1 MSGDYK
7 VLGTSKPDNLHAG
20 VEVPLL
26 TKGVELAANQGVLK
40 RGSVIGIVTTTGF
53 GKLCDKSA
61 DDGSQ
66 VANCVLIH
74 DVDTGD
80 ANAVMAVCYQSGLFT
95 RGALVFGGDS
105 TADDHD
111 DELRTVG
118 IFLRD
123 EYPIE

>member
-26 TKGVELAANQGVLK
+26 TKGVKLAANQGVLL
-40 RGSVIGIVTTTGF
+40 RGSVIGIVKESVL

-61 DDGSQ
+61 EDGSE
-66 VANCVLIH
+66 VANCVLVH
-74 DVDTGD
+74 DVDTTGD
-80 ANAVMAVCYQSGLFT
+80 SAVMAVAYQSGLFT
-95 RGALVFGGDS
+95 RGALIFGGDS
-105 TADDHD
+105 TVDDHD
-111 DELRTVG
+111 EELRTVG
-118 IFLRD
+118 IYLRD

>member
-26 TKGVELAANQGVLK
+26 TKGVKLAAGQGVLL
-40 RGSVIGIVTTTGF
+40 RGSVIGIVDESGL

-61 DDGSQ
+61 TDGSA
-66 VANCVLIH
+66 VANCVLVN
-74 DVDTGD
+74 DSDTASAD
-80 ANAVMAVCYQSGLFT
+80 VMAVCYQSGLFH
-95 RGALVFGGDS
+95 RNALIFGGNS

-111 DELRTVG
+111 EELRAVG
-118 IFLRD
+118 IYLRD